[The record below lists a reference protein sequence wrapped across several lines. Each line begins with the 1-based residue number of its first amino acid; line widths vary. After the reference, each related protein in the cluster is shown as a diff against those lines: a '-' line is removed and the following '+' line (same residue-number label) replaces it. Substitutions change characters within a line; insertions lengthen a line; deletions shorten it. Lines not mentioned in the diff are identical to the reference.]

1 MDPAAGA
8 MSEDLLIAQA
18 LAARQLAH
26 DRIVL
31 AFREQLCGNGP
42 GPSEGDLQA
51 FARHVLVEQTLL
63 HLRQGGARGSRLS
76 EASHGE
82 RAV

>member
-8 MSEDLLIAQA
+8 TPEEVLVAQA

-31 AFREQLCGNGP
+31 AYREQLCGNGP
-42 GPSEGDLQA
+42 GPTEGDLQA
-51 FARHVLVEQTLL
+51 FARLVLVEQTLVR
-63 HLRQGGARGSRLS
+63 LRQRGD
-76 EASHGE
+76 
-82 RAV
+82 